1 MIDLAR
7 MITTII
13 PGSKAEF
20 ITTQE
25 DDRNDRVSSEKIQQ
39 LLGLECRYTI
49 DEGIALLADWVRK
62 NRPDYQDPIYHNHM
76 YRDHERANGNAGHA
90 EGLVNGEH
98 SAVVPEARSFARTEE
113 PTPV

>member
-7 MITTII
+7 KITTII

-25 DDRNDRVSSEKIQQ
+25 DDRNYRVLSEKIQQ
-39 LLGLECRYTI
+39 LLGLEYRYTI